1 MPPPD
6 AVFRALAD
14 PTRRAIL
21 KSLRNGPRTSGEI
34 AGSFAVSWPTISRH
48 LAVLRDAGMI
58 AATRDGTSISYE
70 LDTTVF
76 HELVEQ
82 VLDLVEKRRTNA
94 KSDRVGRHSGRVA
107 DGTLRP
113 APAGRGRHS

>member
-1 MPPPD
+1 MPGPN

-14 PTRRAIL
+14 PTRRDIL
-21 KSLRNGPRTSGEI
+21 KSLRSGPRTSGEI
-34 AGSFAVSWPTISRH
+34 AASFPVSWPTISRH

-58 AATRDGTSISYE
+58 AATREGTSISYE
-70 LDTTVF
+70 IDTTVF

-82 VLDLVEKRRTNA
+82 VLHLVDLGKNARVDRR
-94 KSDRVGRHSGRVA
+94 SGRVS

-113 APAGRGRHS
+113 APASRGRHS